1 MRDLHQLI
9 EEMRVRLAE
18 SSADEAA
25 LVRSLADALRQTDEK
40 LLRDVRNV
48 TIDHETRRAAILGE
62 MQNLAARLCSLPVHH
77 GPQMGSVEQQR
88 YAGLTV
94 DAAQGN
100 GVTSDWRQ
108 ATKSIEEA
116 LEYPF
121 TTYLPTH

>member
-1 MRDLHQLI
+1 MTSLHQLI

-18 SSADEAA
+18 SSTNETA

-77 GPQMGSVEQQR
+77 GPQMGSIEQQQP
-88 YAGLTV
+88 AI
-94 DAAQGN
+94 DADHAV
-100 GVTSDWRQ
+100 GVTGDWRQ
-108 ATKSIEEA
+108 TAKTIQEA
-116 LEYPF
+116 LEYPY
-121 TTYLPTH
+121 TMRLPER